1 MSNLSHRLANGF
13 LKKYHGVQGG
23 VLFRGSAARRLAEK
37 YPAVQSM
44 NNALWAAPAWKW
56 GLAIVPLY
64 GVITGSPVEKVDL
77 NNALGQSTREEDRG
91 TPPGGEWAGDHQ
103 RDSRDHQHLSFC

>member
-1 MSNLSHRLANGF
+1 MSTLSNRLANGF

-23 VLFRGSAARRLAEK
+23 VLFRGKAAQKLAES
-37 YPAVQSM
+37 YPALKSM

-64 GVITGSPVEKVDL
+64 GVLTGSPVEKVDF
-77 NNALGQSTREEDRG
+77 NNALGQWNSRRSTSDRYSTLSEDLLTRSLL
-91 TPPGGEWAGDHQ
+91 ACFQ
-103 RDSRDHQHLSFC
+103 L